1 MSRLQRHDIYAGKDP
16 RDLPLYSAADAAR
29 FLQLPVATVRA
40 WAFGQRGF
48 KAVLRVPDRS
58 PGMLSF
64 KNLVELHVLA
74 VLRREKRVSLGDVR
88 KAMAALERQLG
99 EAHPLLSSKLL
110 ADENR
115 RLFIEILGRFVNVSD
130 DGQVEMRAVIER
142 YLSRIE
148 RDNHGIPVRLFPFT
162 TARPSEM
169 ARAVSIDPRVQ
180 FGKPC
185 LSGTR
190 IVTTILAE
198 RIKAGDTVEELA
210 ADYGRPQQEIE
221 AALRYHIA
229 A

>member
-1 MSRLQRHDIYAGKDP
+1 MTRVQKQDIYAGKDP
-16 RDLPLYSAADAAR
+16 RDLPLYSAADASR
-29 FLQLPVATVRA
+29 FLQLPLSTVRA
-40 WAFGQRGF
+40 WAFGQQGF
-48 KAVLRVPDRS
+48 KPVLQIPDRRS
-58 PGMLSF
+58 GLLSF

-88 KAMAALERQLG
+88 KAIAALSKQLG
-99 EAHPLLSSKLL
+99 ETHPLLSRKLL
-110 ADENR
+110 ADKNR
-115 RLFIEILGRFVNVSD
+115 RVFVEILGQLVNISD
-130 DGQVEMRAVIER
+130 DGQVEMREVVER
-142 YLSRIE
+142 YLARIE
-148 RDNHGIPVRLFPFT
+148 RDDHGIPIRLFPFT
-162 TARPSEM
+162 TARPSET

-198 RIKAGDTVEELA
+198 RIKAGDSVEELA